1 MFPKCSRK
9 KSKSLG
15 TLDMKNANP
24 LRISVLDVPNFGNP
38 RRERDSN
45 PRCLS
50 ARRFSRP
57 VYSTTLPSLLQFR
70 KTGFGLKADAK
81 VMPFFGITKFFRY
94 FFSILPNIYSAVS
107 SNTRLA

>member
-1 MFPKCSRK
+1 MR
-9 KSKSLG
+9 
-15 TLDMKNANP
+15 TLV
-24 LRISVLDVPNFGNP
+24 RIS

-94 FFSILPNIYSAVS
+94 FFTILPNIYSTVS